1 MSATMQTASGRRN
14 QRLALVSRIVRWVTL
29 GSFLAFVLAAT
40 ALHTLG
46 YVAPSIHA
54 ICPYGGLESMLS
66 LVAVG
71 TFLKK
76 IVIGTFV
83 LFGTT
88 VALALVLRRSFCGQ
102 LCAFGGLQE
111 FFGKL
116 GAKLFKK
123 RPVMPKKLDKVLRYL
138 KYVVLAV
145 TVAMAWI
152 TGELW
157 ITPYDPFNAL
167 GHLADFNALITS
179 YLIGFIVLVLTLLG
193 SLVYDRFFC
202 KYLCPAG
209 ALYGLIGQASPYAVR
224 VDAKTCIH
232 CGKCSRA
239 CPMNIDVMNAK
250 NGRVSSPECINCNE
264 CVNVCPVEGAIH
276 TGFPRRRTFT
286 RWLPRCLRS
295 CCSLRPWASPRQRET
310 CSCCRTSMKAQP
322 GAHPPEKWKPAAKAA
337 VPKKE
342 PPRKRKKT
350 TPRST
355 ATRRATCAAR
365 THSLKRQICSV
376 FRWKHST
383 LSLACTVITLP
394 AQRSRM
400 PRRIW
405 GWVSATSS
413 TSCSINLA
421 RHKNKAPEKSGAFV
435 RYPAF
440 LLTQAASSQT
450 RTPCVFRRSQRRT
463 VRHAGR
469 EYS

>member
-1 MSATMQTASGRRN
+1 MSATMQTASGRRY
-14 QRLALVSRIVRWVTL
+14 QRLALVSRFVRWVTL

-66 LVAVG
+66 VVAVG

-116 GAKLFKK
+116 GAKLFQK

-179 YLIGFIVLVLTLLG
+179 YLVGFIVLIITLLG

-224 VDAKTCIH
+224 VDAKSCIH

-239 CPMNIDVMNAK
+239 CPMNLDVMNAK

-276 TGFPRRRTFT
+276 TGFSKKAHVHPLVATLLALALFFAPMGIAAAT
-286 RWLPRCLRS
+286 GNMQLLPNKYEGAAWGTPAGEAETGGEGRQSGEGEVEAEESEDYTAINGYVPSDLRGS
-295 CCSLRPWASPRQRET
+295 Y
-310 CSCCRTSMKAQP
+310 
-322 GAHPPEKWKPAAKAA
+322 
-337 VPKKE
+337 
-342 PPRKRKKT
+342 
-350 TPRST
+350 
-355 ATRRATCAAR
+355 
-365 THSLKRQICSV
+365 
-376 FRWKHST
+376 T
-383 LSLACTVITLP
+383 LSQTADLLGIPLETLYAKLGLP
-394 AQRSRM
+394 SDY
-400 PRRIW
+400 P
-405 GWVSATSS
+405 
-413 TSCSINLA
+413 
-421 RHKNKAPEKSGAFV
+421 SGAT
-435 RYPAF
+435 
-440 LLTQAASSQT
+440 LKDAAADMGLGLSDFKHQL
-450 RTPCVFRRSQRRT
+450 FD
-463 VRHAGR
+463 
-469 EYS
+469 

>member
-14 QRLALVSRIVRWVTL
+14 KRLALVSRIVRWVTL

-76 IVIGTFV
+76 IVVGTFV

-145 TVAMAWI
+145 TVFMAWI

-167 GHLADFNALITS
+167 GHLADFNALLTT
-179 YLIGFIVLVLTLLG
+179 YLVGLIVLVLTLLG

-224 VDAKTCIH
+224 VDAKSCIH

-264 CVNVCPVEGAIH
+264 CVNACPVEGAIH
-276 TGFPRRRTFT
+276 TGFSKKAHVHPLVATLLALVLFFAPMGIAAAT
-286 RWLPRCLRS
+286 GNMQLLPNKYEGLTWGTPAEGAETGGEGRQSEEGEGESEAGLVEEENYTAINGYAPSDLRGS
-295 CCSLRPWASPRQRET
+295 Y
-310 CSCCRTSMKAQP
+310 
-322 GAHPPEKWKPAAKAA
+322 
-337 VPKKE
+337 
-342 PPRKRKKT
+342 
-350 TPRST
+350 
-355 ATRRATCAAR
+355 
-365 THSLKRQICSV
+365 
-376 FRWKHST
+376 T
-383 LSLACTVITLP
+383 LSQTADLLGLPLETLYAKLGLP
-394 AQRSRM
+394 GDY
-400 PRRIW
+400 P
-405 GWVSATSS
+405 
-413 TSCSINLA
+413 
-421 RHKNKAPEKSGAFV
+421 SGAT
-435 RYPAF
+435 
-440 LLTQAASSQT
+440 LKDAAADMGLGLSDFKHQL
-450 RTPCVFRRSQRRT
+450 FD
-463 VRHAGR
+463 
-469 EYS
+469 